1 MTDLEAQAGL
11 HEEKVALA
19 KVFFFQS
26 NISIFESLQV

>member
-19 KVFFFQS
+19 KVFFFHS
-26 NISIFESLQV
+26 NISIFDSLQV